1 MATYTYSGTTSG
13 DLIQLD
19 SFSGQP
25 NNGDIYNI
33 DGAAGNDALALNN
46 TGYTKADTR
55 FPSANF
61 TIAAVNASGVV
72 VVSGASSGGTTLT
85 FNLKNVET
93 IAFTDKTVTVAYADT
108 APPVFASAAVNGTS
122 LVMTYTEAN
131 TLDATNKPLPSAFT
145 VSGHTVTLVTVNAT
159 SKTVTLT
166 LGTAVTNGETV
177 TVSYTDPTGGNDT
190 SVIQDAAGNDAATI
204 TTQAVTNNTP
214 DTTAPLFA
222 SATVNGNTLV
232 LNYTEANTLDA
243 TNKPLP
249 AAFTVSGHTVTAV
262 AVNAAAKTVTLTLG
276 TAVASGE
283 TVTVSYTDPTAG
295 NDTSAIQDAAGND
308 AATITS
314 RAVTNNTPDTIAPLF
329 ATAAVNGSTLVLNY
343 TEANTLDATN
353 VPALAAFTVSGHTV
367 TAVAV
372 NAALKTVT
380 LTLGTAIANGE
391 TVTVSYTDPTGGN
404 DTSDIQD
411 AAGNDAAT
419 ITSQAVTNNT
429 GDITAPV
436 FASATVNGSTLVL
449 NYTEANTLDETN
461 KPLSGTFSV
470 SGGHTVTAVSVNA
483 ALKTVTLT
491 LGTAVANGEPVTVS
505 YTDPTGGNDTS
516 AIQDAAGNDA
526 ATITSQTVTNN
537 TPDTTAPLFSSA
549 TVNGSTLVLNYTEA
563 NTLDATNLPALAAF
577 TVSGGHSVTA
587 VSVNAQLKTVT
598 LTMGTTV
605 LSGETVTASYTDLT
619 AGNDTSAIQD
629 AAGNDAATVTSQAVT
644 NNTPDTTAPLF
655 ANSTVNGSTLV
666 LNYTEA
672 NTLDATNKPLSGAF
686 SVSGGHNVTGVLVNA
701 AFKTVTLTLG
711 TAVANGETVTVSY
724 TDPTAGNDTSAIQD
738 AAGNDA
744 VTISSQAV
752 TNNTGDSTAPVFAS
766 ATVNGSTLVLNYT
779 EANTLDA
786 TNKPLSGSFSVSG
799 GHTVTMAAVN
809 AAAKTVTLTLGTA
822 VANGETVTVSST
834 DPTAGND
841 TNAIQDGA
849 GNDAATITTKAV
861 TNNTPDTTAPL
872 FASAEVNGNT
882 LVLNYT
888 EVTFLDAT
896 NVPPTTAFAIS
907 GAVSGDHNVNAMA
920 VNAAAKT
927 VTLTLDTAV
936 SNGES
941 VAVSYTDPTAG
952 NDINAIQDEAGND
965 ASTIRTQSVTNN
977 GHAPTGSVVIT
988 GTATS
993 NNSLIASNTLVD
1005 SDGLGTTITYQWYSG
1020 STAINGA
1027 TGDTLQV
1034 NNTLEG
1040 QTIWIKARY
1049 IDGHGTPES
1058 VSSDGIPY
1066 GADLTIT
1073 QVTSANALSTTLSPY
1088 FAAFTNKT
1096 EVQDRI
1102 SAYYANPLV
1111 VQHRDFSSSSAG
1123 TFEISSS
1130 GHEALVIELPSG
1142 SSLALN
1148 NVEFAIISGNATI
1161 TGGEGNNIVFAD
1173 GSSQNICLGVDDDEL
1188 HGGDGNDTVAS
1199 TTGDDLL
1206 YGDGGNDTLSGGAG
1220 NDSLDG
1226 GSGVDT
1232 AVFSGN
1238 FSEYTISFDSA
1249 LSSYTITDT
1258 VSGRDGTDVVTG
1270 VEYFTFG
1277 TAQPV
1282 AANTIA
1288 DPYAGHSPDSS
1299 GSSLGVAIVGAGGL
1313 GLLAWL
1319 LL

>member
-1 MATYTYSGTTSG
+1 
-13 DLIQLD
+13 
-19 SFSGQP
+19 
-25 NNGDIYNI
+25 
-33 DGAAGNDALALNN
+33 
-46 TGYTKADTR
+46 
-55 FPSANF
+55 
-61 TIAAVNASGVV
+61 
-72 VVSGASSGGTTLT
+72 
-85 FNLKNVET
+85 
-93 IAFTDKTVTVAYADT
+93 
-108 APPVFASAAVNGTS
+108 
-122 LVMTYTEAN
+122 
-131 TLDATNKPLPSAFT
+131 
-145 VSGHTVTLVTVNAT
+145 
-159 SKTVTLT
+159 
-166 LGTAVTNGETV
+166 
-177 TVSYTDPTGGNDT
+177 
-190 SVIQDAAGNDAATI
+190 
-204 TTQAVTNNTP
+204 
-214 DTTAPLFA
+214 
-222 SATVNGNTLV
+222 
-232 LNYTEANTLDA
+232 
-243 TNKPLP
+243 
-249 AAFTVSGHTVTAV
+249 
-262 AVNAAAKTVTLTLG
+262 
-276 TAVASGE
+276 
-283 TVTVSYTDPTAG
+283 
-295 NDTSAIQDAAGND
+295 
-308 AATITS
+308 
-314 RAVTNNTPDTIAPLF
+314 
-329 ATAAVNGSTLVLNY
+329 
-343 TEANTLDATN
+343 
-353 VPALAAFTVSGHTV
+353 
-367 TAVAV
+367 
-372 NAALKTVT
+372 
-380 LTLGTAIANGE
+380 
-391 TVTVSYTDPTGGN
+391 
-404 DTSDIQD
+404 
-411 AAGNDAAT
+411 
-419 ITSQAVTNNT
+419 
-429 GDITAPV
+429 
-436 FASATVNGSTLVL
+436 
-449 NYTEANTLDETN
+449 
-461 KPLSGTFSV
+461 
-470 SGGHTVTAVSVNA
+470 
-483 ALKTVTLT
+483 
-491 LGTAVANGEPVTVS
+491 
-505 YTDPTGGNDTS
+505 
-516 AIQDAAGNDA
+516 
-526 ATITSQTVTNN
+526 
-537 TPDTTAPLFSSA
+537 
-549 TVNGSTLVLNYTEA
+549 
-563 NTLDATNLPALAAF
+563 
-577 TVSGGHSVTA
+577 
-587 VSVNAQLKTVT
+587 
-598 LTMGTTV
+598 
-605 LSGETVTASYTDLT
+605 
-619 AGNDTSAIQD
+619 
-629 AAGNDAATVTSQAVT
+629 
-644 NNTPDTTAPLF
+644 
-655 ANSTVNGSTLV
+655 
-666 LNYTEA
+666 
-672 NTLDATNKPLSGAF
+672 
-686 SVSGGHNVTGVLVNA
+686 
-701 AFKTVTLTLG
+701 
-711 TAVANGETVTVSY
+711 
-724 TDPTAGNDTSAIQD
+724 
-738 AAGNDA
+738 
-744 VTISSQAV
+744 
-752 TNNTGDSTAPVFAS
+752 
-766 ATVNGSTLVLNYT
+766 VLNYT

-822 VANGETVTVSST
+822 VANGETVTVSYT